1 MARVLGIS
9 AFYHDS
15 AACLVENGQVLAA
28 LQEERF
34 SRLKHDSSFPGHA
47 VEAALR
53 IGGCG
58 IKDLDGVVFY
68 EKPFMKLERLLDTYV
83 RNCPRGLTS
92 YLKAMPV
99 WFKEK
104 LWIKD
109 MIRRELN
116 YDGLLLFSDHHES
129 HAASAFFVSPFQSA
143 AVLTLDGVGEWTTT
157 SLGRGRGT
165 QIELL
170 SEVRFPHSLGLLY
183 TAFTYYLGF
192 RVNSGEYKV
201 MGLAPYGEPRY
212 EDLIREHLIR
222 VGDDGSFRLD
232 TRYFSYETGLQMTSR
247 KFHELFGGPP
257 RRPGSPLTEKHKDI
271 AASIQ
276 KVTEEV
282 ILKICRHL
290 RRESG
295 EKFLCMAGGVA
306 LNCVA
311 NGRVLREAGFEDLW
325 VQPAAGDAGG
335 ALGAALAV
343 SYGHFGQERRIGE
356 GKTGCRWN
364 ALLGTAYDSKD
375 VQPIL
380 EAHGAVYECLDET
393 SLIARTAQAL
403 DRGAIVGWFQGR
415 MEFGPRALGSRSIL
429 ADARRPDIKDRIN
442 AGVKYRESFR
452 PFAPAV
458 LEESVSDYFELDRPS
473 PYMLIVAD
481 VRDDRNGSI
490 PAVTHVDGSAR
501 VQTVGAADNARFYR
515 LLRCFE
521 SRTGCP
527 VLLNTSF
534 NVRGEPIIESPEQAY
549 QCFMRTGLD
558 LLVIGD
564 FLLEKEKQPSGLET
578 TGVKGAQARVRGAR
592 E

>member
-15 AACLVENGQVLAA
+15 AVCLIEDGEIRAA

-34 SRLKHDSSFPGHA
+34 SRVKHDSSFPARA
-47 VEAALR
+47 VEAALAMGR
-53 IGGCG
+53 CRVS
-58 IKDLDGVVFY
+58 DLDCVVFY

-83 RNCPRGLTS
+83 RNCPRGLVS

-109 MIRRELN
+109 MLRRELDF
-116 YDGLLLFSDHHES
+116 DGPILFSDHHQS
-129 HAASAFFVSPFQSA
+129 HAASAFFASPFERA
-143 AVLTLDGVGEWTTT
+143 ALLTLDGVGEWTTT

-201 MGLAPYGEPRY
+201 MGLAPYGEPRFA
-212 EDLIREHLIR
+212 ELIREHLIQIR
-222 VGDDGSFRLD
+222 DDGSFRLD
-232 TRYFSYETGLQMTSR
+232 PRYFSYETGLEMTSPR
-247 KFHELFGGPP
+247 FDRLFGGP
-257 RRPGSPLTEKHKDI
+257 RRQPEGPITDKHKDI

-282 ILKICRHL
+282 VLDICRHL

-295 EKFLCMAGGVA
+295 EKYLCMAGGVA

-311 NGRVLREAGFEDLW
+311 NGRVLRESGFEDLW

-343 SYGHFGQERRIGE
+343 SYEKYGLERRVPADRSE
-356 GKTGCRWN
+356 GHWN
-364 ALLGTAYDSKD
+364 ALLGTEYDAAQIES
-375 VQPIL
+375 VLQ
-380 EAHGAVYECLDET
+380 AHRAEFERLDET
-393 SLIARTAQAL
+393 SLIERTAQAL
-403 DRGAIVGWFQGR
+403 EQGAVVGWFQGR

-429 ADARRPDIKDRIN
+429 ADARRPEIKDRIN

-458 LEESVSDYFELDRPS
+458 LEESVADFFQLDRPS

-481 VRDDRNGSI
+481 VRADRNGSI

-501 VQTVGAADNARFYR
+501 VQTVHASDHPRFHR
-515 LLRCFE
+515 LLKCFG

-564 FLLEKEKQPSGLET
+564 FLLEKERQPSGLEAST
-578 TGVKGAQARVRGAR
+578 TFPRSEAT
-592 E
+592 

>member
-15 AACLVENGQVLAA
+15 AACLVENGQVVAA

-34 SRLKHDSSFPGHA
+34 SRLKHDSSFPGRA

-53 IGGCG
+53 MGGCA
-58 IKDLDGVVFY
+58 IDELDGVVFY

-83 RNCPRGLTS
+83 RNCPRGLAS

-104 LWIKD
+104 LWIKEL
-109 MIRRELN
+109 IRRELGF
-116 YDGLLLFSDHHES
+116 DGPILFADHHES
-129 HAASAFFVSPFQSA
+129 HAASAFFPSPFQSA

-157 SLGRGRGT
+157 SLGRGQGT
-165 QIELL
+165 RIELI

-212 EDLIREHLIR
+212 EGLIRDHLIH

-232 TRYFSYETGLQMTSR
+232 TRYFSYETGLRMTSR
-247 KFHELFGGPP
+247 RFHELFGGPP
-257 RRPGSPLTEKHKDI
+257 RRPGSPLTDKHKDI

-276 KVTEEV
+276 KVTEDV
-282 ILKICRHL
+282 VLRICRHL

-311 NGRVLREAGFEDLW
+311 NGKVLREAGFEDLW
-325 VQPAAGDAGG
+325 IQPAAGDAGG

-343 SYGHFGQERRIGE
+343 SHAHLGQERR
-356 GKTGCRWN
+356 TGGGTTSSRWN
-364 ALLGTAYDSKD
+364 ALLGTSYDAD
-375 VQPIL
+375 EIQPVL
-380 EAHGAVYECLDET
+380 DGYGAVYERLDES
-393 SLIARTAQAL
+393 SLIARTVEAL
-403 DRGAIVGWFQGR
+403 DRGAVVGWFQGR

-458 LEESVSDYFELDRPS
+458 LEESVADYFKLDRPS
-473 PYMLIVAD
+473 PYMLLVAD

-501 VQTVGAADNARFYR
+501 VQTVSADDNARFYR
-515 LLRCFE
+515 LLRGFG

-564 FLLEKEKQPSGLET
+564 FLLEKEKQPSGLEIA
-578 TGVKGAQARVRGAR
+578 GVGGMQTRDRGAR

>member
-15 AACLVENGQVLAA
+15 AACLVDGGQVTAA

-34 SRLKHDSSFPGHA
+34 SRVKHDSSFPARA
-47 VEAALR
+47 VSAALE

-58 IKDLDGVVFY
+58 VSDLEAVVFY

-83 RNCPRGLTS
+83 RNCPRGLVS

-109 MIRRELN
+109 MIRRELAFE
-116 YDGLLLFSDHHES
+116 GPVLFSDHHES
-129 HAASAFFVSPFQSA
+129 HAASAFYPSPFESA
-143 AVLTLDGVGEWTTT
+143 ALLTLDGVGEWTTT
-157 SLGRGRGT
+157 SLGRGRGNR
-165 QIELL
+165 IELL

-201 MGLAPYGEPRY
+201 MGLAPYGVPRY
-212 EDLIREHLIR
+212 QDLIREHLISVR
-222 VGDDGSFRLD
+222 DDGSFRLN
-232 TRYFSYETGLQMTSR
+232 TRYFAYETGLRMTSR
-247 KFHELFGGPP
+247 RFDELFGGPP
-257 RRPGSPLTEKHKDI
+257 RRPGSPITEKHKDI

-290 RRESG
+290 RQQTG
-295 EKFLCMAGGVA
+295 ERALCMAGGVA

-311 NGRVLREAGFEDLW
+311 NGRILRESGFRDLW

-343 SYGHFGQERRIGE
+343 SYAHLGQERPIG
-356 GKTGCRWN
+356 TGNDKGHWN
-364 ALLGTAYDSKD
+364 TLLGTVYDADQIRSVLD
-375 VQPIL
+375 SHNAIYARLPENEL
-380 EAHGAVYECLDET
+380 LSRTAEALDGGAV
-393 SLIARTAQAL
+393 
-403 DRGAIVGWFQGR
+403 VGWFQGR

-429 ADARRPDIKDRIN
+429 ADARRPDMKDRIN
-442 AGVKYRESFR
+442 ARIKYRESFR

-458 LEESVSDYFELDRPS
+458 LEESVARYFELDRPS

-481 VRDDRNGSI
+481 IRADRDGSI

-501 VQTVGAADNARFYR
+501 VQTVNAADHPRFHR
-515 LLRCFE
+515 LLECFAG
-521 SRTGCP
+521 RTGCP

-534 NVRGEPIIESPEQAY
+534 NVRSEPIIESPEQAY

-564 FLLEKEKQPSGLET
+564 FVLEKHRQPSGLEVP
-578 TGVKGAQARVRGAR
+578 GNEVN
-592 E
+592 